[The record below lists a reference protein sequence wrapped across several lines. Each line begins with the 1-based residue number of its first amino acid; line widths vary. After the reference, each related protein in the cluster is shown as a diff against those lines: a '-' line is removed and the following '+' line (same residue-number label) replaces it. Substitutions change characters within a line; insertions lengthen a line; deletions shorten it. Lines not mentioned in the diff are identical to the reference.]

1 MIKGEIQITV
11 CRWLVDD
18 LKDSWD
24 KIVHDA
30 LLFPLSDG
38 QDKIGWKLGSKG
50 RFSVKSTYNAL
61 TTTEGGPAFRHIR
74 KGKIPPKLKFFCGLL
89 KTMVYLLKTT

>member
-1 MIKGEIQITV
+1 MIKGEIQITF

-38 QDKIGWKLGSKG
+38 QDKIGWKLGNIG

-61 TTTEGGPAFRHIR
+61 TATEGGPAFRHIW
-74 KGKIPPKLKFFCGLL
+74 
-89 KTMVYLLKTT
+89 